1 VNESHLKF
9 LASSEWAEILQTDL
23 LPWLVAVADLGD
35 HVLEIGPGPGLTTD
49 LLRQRT
55 ARVTAVEVDA
65 SLAAALAERLSGT
78 NVEVIH
84 GDGTATGLPADHF
97 SAATCF
103 AVLHHMAAP
112 ELQDR
117 LFAELWRVLRPG
129 GAFVGTDSRDID
141 IIRAGHEDDVFI
153 PVDPE
158 TLGARL
164 EAAGFTSVGLEI
176 GDYQIRFTATKPQA
190 V

>member
-84 GDGTATGLPADHF
+84 GDGTTTGLPADHF